1 MLPVAELHLHLEG
14 TLEPETIFAI
24 AERNSIELPYLDLDE
39 LKARYAFTDL
49 QSFLDLCYANVAVLR
64 VGEDFADMTTAYLDR
79 AAAAGVRHAE
89 VFLNP
94 QAHVER
100 GVPLREL
107 MAGVLGPLSESLRTH
122 GVSSGLIVAFLR
134 DKSEESAMATLD
146 AVLALDVP
154 IIGVGLDSAEVGHPP
169 SKFARVFERARAEG
183 LNCVAH
189 AGEEG
194 PPSYVWEA
202 LDLLGVQRIDHG
214 IRCLE
219 DDQLVQ
225 RLVQDQVPLTVCP
238 LSNVSLKVVDS
249 FASHPLPTMMERGLK
264 VTVNSDDPAYFGGY
278 IDDNFDALVETGHVA
293 PVDLATLA
301 RNSIEA
307 SFADPY
313 RKRNLMAE
321 LEAALVDHPIVAEHQ
336 RPPGPQS

>member
-1 MLPVAELHLHLEG
+1 MLPIAELHLHLEG

-24 AERNSIELPYLDLDE
+24 AERNRVELPYADLE
-39 LKARYAFTDL
+39 ERRARYAFSDL
-49 QSFLDLCYANVAVLR
+49 QSFLDLCYSNVAVLR
-64 VGEDFADMTTAYLDR
+64 AGEDFADMTTAYLDR
-79 AAAAGVRHAE
+79 AVAAGVRHAE

-100 GVPLREL
+100 GVPLREV
-107 MAGVLGPLSESLRTH
+107 MAGVTGTLSESLRTH

-134 DKSEESAMATLD
+134 DQSEEAAMAPLD
-146 AVLALDVP
+146 AVLALDAP
-154 IIGVGLDSAEVGHPP
+154 FIGVGLDSAEVGHPP

-202 LDLLGVQRIDHG
+202 LDVLRVQRIDHG

-238 LSNVSLKVVDS
+238 LSNVSLQVVES
-249 FASHPLPTMMERGLK
+249 IASHPLPTMMERGLK

-278 IDDNFDALVETGHVA
+278 VDDNFDALIGAGHLA
-293 PVDLATLA
+293 ADDLATLA
-301 RNSIEA
+301 RDSIEA
-307 SFADPY
+307 SFADPAS
-313 RKRNLMAE
+313 KRQLMGE
-321 LEAALVDHPIVAEHQ
+321 LDVALADHPIVTEHQ
-336 RPPGPQS
+336 RPPGSQS

>member
-14 TLEPETIFAI
+14 TLEPETIFAV
-24 AERNSIELPYLDLDE
+24 AERNGIELPYADLEE
-39 LKARYAFTDL
+39 LRTRYAFSDL

-64 VGEDFADMTTAYLDR
+64 TGEDFADMTTAYLDR

-100 GVPLREL
+100 GVPLTEV
-107 MAGVLGPLSESLRTH
+107 MAGVTGPLSESLRTR

-134 DKSEESAMATLD
+134 DESEESAMTTLD
-146 AVLALDVP
+146 AVLELGAP
-154 IIGVGLDSAEVGHPP
+154 FIGVGLDSAEVGHPP

-183 LNCVAH
+183 RHCVAH

-202 LDLLGVQRIDHG
+202 LDVLRVQRIDHG

-225 RLVQDQVPLTVCP
+225 RLAQDQVPLTVCP
-238 LSNVSLKVVDS
+238 LSNVSVKVVNS
-249 FASHPLPTMMERGLK
+249 MASHPLPTMLERGLK

-278 IDDNFDALVETGHVA
+278 VDDNFDALIGAGHVSPA
-293 PVDLATLA
+293 DLATLA

-307 SFADPY
+307 SFADPS
-313 RKRNLMAE
+313 RKRQLMAE
-321 LEAALVDHPIVAEHQ
+321 LDVAHADDIDRVEHQ
-336 RPPGPQS
+336 RPPGPQ